1 MTGMFMF
8 NFDFSAVGW
17 VNHYDKVCDA
27 PTWYSIVSRANMPG
41 RPQTEPAHAALR
53 QFAQT
58 YLGTP

>member
-1 MTGMFMF
+1 MFMF